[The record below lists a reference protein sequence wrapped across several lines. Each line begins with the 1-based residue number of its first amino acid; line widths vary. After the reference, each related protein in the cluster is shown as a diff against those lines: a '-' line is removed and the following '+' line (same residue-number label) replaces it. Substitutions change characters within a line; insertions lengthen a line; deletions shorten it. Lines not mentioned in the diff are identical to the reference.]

1 MSHITLFKEVI
12 GNFVLQNL
20 CICAATVKVCRLC
33 TSDFAARSHAREW
46 SRNLDHRSMRLSRFT
61 VEASREYRSRSL
73 VCNLSDDIYWI
84 VVFFMLGANW
94 YFYQLYGERGI
105 EEYKE
110 MFNRSCQC
118 VIFGETKANFEGKTI
133 IFANLQFVIARLSVK
148 RRSNESIRRRGVQIG
163 YRMMSVC
170 DTIYHSQLVLK
181 GSAVD
186 RSVSYLNDAKKTFRD
201 REYVL
206 ISLHSGQIS
215 NHRTIK
221 SRELKNLN

>member
-1 MSHITLFKEVI
+1 
-12 GNFVLQNL
+12 
-20 CICAATVKVCRLC
+20 
-33 TSDFAARSHAREW
+33 
-46 SRNLDHRSMRLSRFT
+46 
-61 VEASREYRSRSL
+61 
-73 VCNLSDDIYWI
+73 
-84 VVFFMLGANW
+84 
-94 YFYQLYGERGI
+94 
-105 EEYKE
+105 

-118 VIFGETKANFEGKTI
+118 VIFGDTKANLEGKTI

-201 REYVL
+201 REYAL
-206 ISLHSGQIS
+206 ISLHSG
-215 NHRTIK
+215 R
-221 SRELKNLN
+221 